1 MKNRMER
8 RIRILNMLGIE
19 RIRVDTIA
27 RSSMDLVTSLVILSN
42 LTSLAI
48 VENWPEVGMR
58 DSIMMAKSKQ
68 FHGSL
73 KYV

>member
-1 MKNRMER
+1 MKKRMER

-58 DSIMMAKSKQ
+58 DNIMMAKSNQ
-68 FHGSL
+68 FHCSL

>member
-1 MKNRMER
+1 MKKRMER

-58 DSIMMAKSKQ
+58 DNIMMAKSKQ

>member
-1 MKNRMER
+1 
-8 RIRILNMLGIE
+8 MLGIE

-58 DSIMMAKSKQ
+58 TI
-68 FHGSL
+68 L
-73 KYV
+73 